1 MQQIRVAHSSTEK
14 LQDIKTI
21 LLQSQAL
28 VGLRG
33 GDGLNFFK
41 YIYSMTQ
48 SSHIAGTHSDICSP
62 VLHHTSAAGAGR
74 EPRIKTTTIK

>member
-1 MQQIRVAHSSTEK
+1 MRQIRVAHSSTET
-14 LQDIKTI
+14 LQDIKNV

-33 GDGLNFFK
+33 DCLNLF
-41 YIYSMTQ
+41 IYCIYMTQ

-62 VLHHTSAAGAGR
+62 VLYHTSAAGAGR
-74 EPRIKTTTIK
+74 EPRIKTTTTTK